1 MQKRVFL
8 NSYNRK
14 EEEEM
19 TKKELNTKLRDKKG
33 DPEKGDVL
41 KERRVKKMIDL
52 EILK

>member
-19 TKKELNTKLRDKKG
+19 TKKELNTKLRDKK
-33 DPEKGDVL
+33 
-41 KERRVKKMIDL
+41 R
-52 EILK
+52 